1 VWGRRG
7 TGTGRG
13 VGGQPVGVR
22 VYPDDDERA
31 AALLTPEPRQRRVH
45 RAALAAGAGRGLHA
59 ASSPKG
65 ADPGCRL
72 RRIGRTSCVARSL
85 LPASRRRREE
95 VGIAVEMECPLRHA
109 VAGETR
115 RDETGTL
122 YWADSWALFVGIS
135 GLCSRDFF

>member
-1 VWGRRG
+1 
-7 TGTGRG
+7 
-13 VGGQPVGVR
+13 
-22 VYPDDDERA
+22 
-31 AALLTPEPRQRRVH
+31 
-45 RAALAAGAGRGLHA
+45 
-59 ASSPKG
+59 
-65 ADPGCRL
+65 
-72 RRIGRTSCVARSL
+72 VARSL

-135 GLCSRDFF
+135 GLCSRDFFLTNARIWVRTLFPKYWRICISRFKLCIFMM